1 MKDYFKSAVAY
12 YFKYLVGEGY
22 NDPVQVII
30 YDFLETIK
38 ITKEQQ
44 DFMINSFD
52 INKKDIF
59 NLLILIEK
67 MKSDKK
73 IDEESLDL
81 IADYI
86 KHL

>member
-12 YFKYLVGEGY
+12 YFKYLAEEGY

-44 DFMINSFD
+44 DYIMKAFNFEKGD
-52 INKKDIF
+52 IY

-73 IDEESLDL
+73 VDIESLDL
-81 IADYI
+81 IANYI

>member
-12 YFKYLVGEGY
+12 YFKHLIGEGY
-22 NDPVQVII
+22 SDPVQVII

-44 DFMINSFD
+44 NYIMKTFNIEEN
-52 INKKDIF
+52 DIF
-59 NLLILIEK
+59 NLLILIKK

>member
-12 YFKYLVGEGY
+12 YFKYIVGEGY

-44 DFMINSFD
+44 DFMINSFN

>member
-1 MKDYFKSAVAY
+1 
-12 YFKYLVGEGY
+12 
-22 NDPVQVII
+22 
-30 YDFLETIK
+30 
-38 ITKEQQ
+38 
-44 DFMINSFD
+44 MINSFD

>member
-1 MKDYFKSAVAY
+1 MKDYFKSAIAY

-22 NDPVQVII
+22 SDPVQVII

-44 DFMINSFD
+44 DFIINSFD

>member
-44 DFMINSFD
+44 KFI
-52 INKKDIF
+52 KKTFNIEENDIF
-59 NLLILIEK
+59 NLLILIKK

-81 IADYI
+81 IADYM

>member
-12 YFKYLVGEGY
+12 YFKYLIGDGY
-22 NDPVQVII
+22 SDPVQVII

-38 ITKEQQ
+38 VTKEQQ
-44 DFMINSFD
+44 NFIMNTFNIRKN
-52 INKKDIF
+52 DIF

-67 MKSDKK
+67 MKVDKK
-73 IDEESLDL
+73 IDEESLNL

>member
-1 MKDYFKSAVAY
+1 MKDYFKSAIAY

-22 NDPVQVII
+22 SDPVQVII

-44 DFMINSFD
+44 KFIMKTFNIKENDV
-52 INKKDIF
+52 F

-73 IDEESLDL
+73 IDEEYLDL

>member
-1 MKDYFKSAVAY
+1 MKDYFKSTVAY

-44 DFMINSFD
+44 DFIINSFD

>member
-1 MKDYFKSAVAY
+1 MKEYFKSAVAY
-12 YFKYLVGEGY
+12 YFKYLAGEGY

-44 DFMINSFD
+44 DYMMKSFNIEKGD
-52 INKKDIF
+52 IY
-59 NLLILIEK
+59 NLLILIDK

-73 IDEESLDL
+73 VDDESLDL

>member
-12 YFKYLVGEGY
+12 YFKYLVGEGC

-73 IDEESLDL
+73 IDEDSLDL

>member
-12 YFKYLVGEGY
+12 YFKHLVGEGY
-22 NDPVQVII
+22 SDPVRIII

-38 ITKEQQ
+38 VTKEQQ
-44 DFMINSFD
+44 NFMMKTFNIKEND
-52 INKKDIF
+52 MY
-59 NLLILIEK
+59 NLLILIKK
-67 MKSDKK
+67 MKADKK

-86 KHL
+86 RHL

>member
-12 YFKYLVGEGY
+12 YFKYLAGEGY
-22 NDPVQVII
+22 SDPTQVII

-44 DFMINSFD
+44 NFIMKTFNIREN
-52 INKKDIF
+52 DIF
-59 NLLILIEK
+59 NLLILIKK
-67 MKSDKK
+67 MKLDKK
-73 IDEESLDL
+73 IDDESLDL

>member
-12 YFKYLVGEGY
+12 YFKYLAGEGY
-22 NDPVQVII
+22 NDPARIII

-44 DFMINSFD
+44 NFIMKTFNIRENDVY
-52 INKKDIF
+52 

-67 MKSDKK
+67 MKVDKK
-73 IDEESLDL
+73 VDEESLDL

>member
-1 MKDYFKSAVAY
+1 MKDYFKSAIAY
-12 YFKYLVGEGY
+12 YFKYLAGEGY
-22 NDPVQVII
+22 SDPTQVII
-30 YDFLETIK
+30 YDFTETIR

-44 DFMINSFD
+44 NFIMKSFD
-52 INKKDIF
+52 IKQNDIY

-67 MKSDKK
+67 MKLDKK

>member
-1 MKDYFKSAVAY
+1 MRDYFKSAVAY
-12 YFKYLVGEGY
+12 YFKYLAGEGY
-22 NDPVQVII
+22 TDPVQVII

-44 DFMINSFD
+44 EFMMNTFD
-52 INKKDIF
+52 IKKKDIF
-59 NLLILIEK
+59 NLLILIQK
-67 MKSDKK
+67 MKADKE